1 MLRFASFAS
10 ALLFALATTATPV
23 AAQSA
28 RSKNGTW
35 TALPSQVVPPAPP
48 RVAHGGFGALPFAA
62 AGSSGFCDIVVKRGG
77 GNPTQDMTG
86 SIGHAKSYQAGGG
99 GPARQRVCSR

>member
-1 MLRFASFAS
+1 MSTVTF
-10 ALLFALATTATPV
+10 TTLG
-23 AAQSA
+23 
-28 RSKNGTW
+28 GTVKKKKFPGFCACAK
-35 TALPSQVVPPAPP
+35 TALPAQGQLPAPP
-48 RVAHGGFGALPFAA
+48 TRVDNGGFGPFPLAA
-62 AGSSGFCDIVVKRGG
+62 AGSARYCDIVVKRGG

>member
-10 ALLFALATTATPV
+10 VLLMAFATTSLPA

-28 RSKNGTW
+28 RAKNGTW
-35 TALPSQVVPPAPP
+35 TALPSQVLPPAPP
-48 RVAHGGFGALPFAA
+48 RVANGGFGALPLAVGG
-62 AGSSGFCDIVVKRGG
+62 GSGYCDIVVKRGG

-86 SIGHAKSYQAGGG
+86 SIGHAKSYQATGG
-99 GPARQRVCSR
+99 GPARQRVCAR

>member
-1 MLRFASFAS
+1 MLRTASFGAILLLACAS
-10 ALLFALATTATPV
+10 TTAPV

-28 RSKNGTW
+28 SATKGGW
-35 TALPSQVVPPAPP
+35 MALPAQGMLPTPSA
-48 RVAHGGFGALPFAA
+48 RIGGGGFGALPFAA
-62 AGSSGFCDIVVKRGG
+62 GSSRYCDIVVKRGG

>member
-1 MLRFASFAS
+1 MLRFASVAT
-10 ALLFALATTATPV
+10 ALLMACATTITPV
-23 AAQSA
+23 SAQSA
-28 RSKNGTW
+28 RSKKGTW

-48 RVAHGGFGALPFAA
+48 RVANGGFGALPLAVG
-62 AGSSGFCDIVVKRGG
+62 GSSGYCDIVVKRGG

-86 SIGHAKSYQAGGG
+86 SIGHAKSYQATGG

>member
-1 MLRFASFAS
+1 MLRFASLAS
-10 ALLFALATTATPV
+10 AALFTVATAATPV
-23 AAQSA
+23 SAQSA
-28 RSKNGTW
+28 RSKKGTW
-35 TALPSQVVPPAPP
+35 SALPSQVVPPAPP
-48 RVAHGGFGALPFAA
+48 RVANGGFGALPLAV
-62 AGSSGFCDIVVKRGG
+62 GGPSQYCDIVVKRGG

>member
-1 MLRFASFAS
+1 
-10 ALLFALATTATPV
+10 
-23 AAQSA
+23 
-28 RSKNGTW
+28 
-35 TALPSQVVPPAPP
+35 
-48 RVAHGGFGALPFAA
+48 
-62 AGSSGFCDIVVKRGG
+62 VVKRGG

>member
-1 MLRFASFAS
+1 MLRLASYS
-10 ALLFALATTATPV
+10 AIVLLTVAALAAPA
-23 AAQSA
+23 AAQTA
-28 RSKNGTW
+28 RAKKGTW
-35 TALPSQVVPPAPP
+35 SALPSQVLLPAPP
-48 RVAHGGFGALPFAA
+48 RVINGGLGPLPLAVG
-62 AGSSGFCDIVVKRGG
+62 GSSGYCDIVVKRGG